1 MRVWVSGARGFVG
14 SQLVPRLVREGCDV
28 VATGR
33 EVDVTDADS
42 VDASIAAARPD
53 ALVHLAGRASVAES
67 FGAPEATARVNYAGA
82 LHVLR
87 AAARHAPRARVLLV
101 SSSEVYGESA
111 EPVPIA
117 ESAPL
122 APASPYARA
131 KVAADLAA
139 AAAAARGQDVVRAR
153 PFNHTGPGQSVT
165 YVAPSFARQLAEIE
179 AGRREPLLRVGNLDA
194 VRDFLDVADVVEAY
208 VRLLDPGV
216 PADAYNVGSGV
227 GRPIGAL
234 LDGLLAHT
242 RVRPAIEVDRARWRP
257 AGALI
262 GDATR
267 LRKAT
272 GWRPVFALDDT
283 LARLLDFWRAQV
295 SASP

>member
-14 SQLVPRLVREGCDV
+14 SKLVPRLAREGFDV
-28 VATGR
+28 VAAGR
-33 EVDVTDADS
+33 EIDVTDADA
-42 VDASIAAARPD
+42 VDAAIAAARPD
-53 ALVHLAGRASVAES
+53 ALVHLAARASVVDS
-67 FGAPEATARVNYAGA
+67 FGTAEATARVNYAGT

-87 AAARHAPRARVLLV
+87 AAAHRAPRARVLLV
-101 SSSEVYGESA
+101 ASSEVYGESDRA
-111 EPVPIA
+111 TPVA

-131 KVAADLAA
+131 KAAADLAG

-153 PFNHTGPGQSVT
+153 PFNHTGPGQRDT
-165 YVAPSFARQLAEIE
+165 YVAPSFARQLAEME
-179 AGRREPLLRVGNLDA
+179 AGLRAPLLRVGNLDA
-194 VRDFLDVADVVEAY
+194 VRDFLDVADVLEAY
-208 VRLLDPGV
+208 VRLLDPAV
-216 PADAYNVGSGV
+216 PADAYNVASGV
-227 GRPIGAL
+227 GRSVGAL

-257 AGALI
+257 AGTLI

-272 GWRPVFALDDT
+272 GWRPAFALDDT
-283 LARLLDFWRAQV
+283 LARLLDWWRAQV

>member
-14 SQLVPRLVREGCDV
+14 LQLVPRLAREGCDV
-28 VATGR
+28 VAVGR
-33 EVDVTDADS
+33 DVDVTDARA

-53 ALVHLAGRASVAES
+53 AIVHLAARASVVDS
-67 FGAPEATARVNYAGA
+67 FAAAEATARVNYVGT

-87 AAARHAPRARVLLV
+87 AAARHAPSARVVVV
-101 SSSEVYGESA
+101 SSSEVYGESERA
-111 EPVPIA
+111 APVA

-122 APASPYARA
+122 APGSPYARA
-131 KVAADLAA
+131 KVAADLAG
-139 AAAAARGQDVVRAR
+139 AAAAARGQDVVRVR
-153 PFNHTGPGQSVT
+153 PFNHTGAGQRDT

-179 AGRREPLLRVGNLDA
+179 AGRRAPLLRVGNLDA
-194 VRDFLDVADVVEAY
+194 VRDFLDVGDVLEAY

-216 PADAYNVGSGV
+216 PADAYNVASGV
-227 GRPIGAL
+227 GRTVGAL
-234 LDGLLAHT
+234 LEGLLAHA

-272 GWRPVFALDDT
+272 GWQPALALDDT
-283 LARLLDFWRAQV
+283 LARLLDWWRAQV